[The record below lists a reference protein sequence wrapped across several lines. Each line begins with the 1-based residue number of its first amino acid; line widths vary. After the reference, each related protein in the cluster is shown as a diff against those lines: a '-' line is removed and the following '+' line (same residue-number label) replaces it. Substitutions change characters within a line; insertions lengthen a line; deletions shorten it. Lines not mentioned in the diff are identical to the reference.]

1 MKHSAHAV
9 TDAAVATIRE
19 RIERQVYPAGAMLP
33 SQRQLAEELAISRAS
48 LREALSTLEA
58 LGMVAIRP
66 GKGVYVN
73 DASARVGVA
82 WRFADQI
89 SLADTYQLRFAL
101 EGFST
106 RLAAHA
112 ASADEIDWLTD
123 NVESMKAALIEGD
136 VDTAAQLDFAFHL
149 RIVGLA
155 GNGAIA
161 DILCGST
168 DIVME
173 SQRLPFYQRE
183 LVLSTYHEHLE
194 ILNALRRRDG
204 AAAGAAMERHIVL
217 AAQRAGIHFP
227 IPSAYSSPDTLPPRE
242 NAERTGAP
250 HVQL

>member
-9 TDAAVATIRE
+9 TDAAVAIIRE
-19 RIERQVYPAGAMLP
+19 RIERQVYPTGAMLP
-33 SQRQLAEELAISRAS
+33 SQRQLAEELSISRAS

-58 LGMVAIRP
+58 LGMVSIRP
-66 GKGVYVN
+66 GKGVYVS

-89 SLADTYQLRFAL
+89 SLADTYQLRYAL
-101 EGFST
+101 EGFAT

-112 ASADEIDWLTD
+112 ASNDEMAWLTD
-123 NVESMKAALIEGD
+123 NVDDMKAALIEGD

-161 DILCGST
+161 DILRGST
-168 DIVME
+168 EIVME

-194 ILNALRRRDG
+194 ILDALRRRDG

-227 IPSAYSSPDTLPPRE
+227 IPSAYSSVGGLAPRE
-242 NAERTGAP
+242 NAERTGTP